1 MFKKFPA
8 LRRVSIYV
16 VLSYVA
22 LILVN
27 NSSIELENMWVVYLP
42 MFISIY
48 LISRWIDSRL
58 NQQ

>member
-16 VLSYVA
+16 VLSYMA
-22 LILVN
+22 LVLVN
-27 NSSIELENMWVVYLP
+27 NSSIELENMWIVSLP

-48 LISRWIDSRL
+48 LISRWIDGRL